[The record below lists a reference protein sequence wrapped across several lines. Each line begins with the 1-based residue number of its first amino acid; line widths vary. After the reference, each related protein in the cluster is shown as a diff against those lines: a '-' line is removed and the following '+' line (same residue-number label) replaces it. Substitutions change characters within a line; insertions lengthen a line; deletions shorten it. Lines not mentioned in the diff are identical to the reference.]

1 MKITYIILAIILTG
15 GLSLY
20 LVSCK
25 GKSSSDTTQGK
36 NQQSYDASTQKKV
49 DPNNNPYEDLRNMAF
64 GATQEQ
70 IGVNIPSNETKI
82 YGVIMDWDVGEGIAT
97 VVAFQSGDAS
107 VYLSSGGGVI
117 GGSGHDN
124 VKTAAIRFVNEAQ
137 KYLGNTK
144 PTDTT
149 PLPEKDMVNF
159 YFLTNKGKY
168 VGQEDM
174 ANFENSSSKW
184 LDLFDI
190 ANNLMSEVRMTTDSK
205 EFH

>member
-1 MKITYIILAIILTG
+1 MKLSYIILAIILLG

-20 LVSCK
+20 LISCK
-25 GKSSSDTTQGK
+25 RKSSSDTTK
-36 NQQSYDASTQKKV
+36 ETNQQSPDKKV

-70 IGVNIPSNETKI
+70 IGVNIPINETKI

-117 GGSGHDN
+117 GGFRHDN

-149 PLPEKDMVNF
+149 PLPGKDMVNF
-159 YFLTNKGKY
+159 YFLTNTGKY
-168 VGQEDM
+168 VGQEAV
-174 ANFENSSSKW
+174 ANFENSTSKW
-184 LDLFDI
+184 LEFFNE
-190 ANNLMSEVRMTTDSK
+190 ANNLMSEVRMTTDIK

>member
-1 MKITYIILAIILTG
+1 MKMTYIIFAFFLIG

-25 GKSSSDTTQGK
+25 SKSSSDTTKGT
-36 NQQSYDASTQKKV
+36 NQQLPDTSTRKKV
-49 DPNNNPYEDLRNMAF
+49 DPNNNPYEGLRNMAF

-82 YGVIMDWDVGEGIAT
+82 YGVIMDWDLDEGIAT
-97 VVAFQSGDAS
+97 IVAFQSGDAS

-117 GGSGHDN
+117 GGFGHDN

-137 KYLGNTK
+137 KYLGNTT

-149 PLPEKDMVNF
+149 PLPGKDMVNF

-168 VGQEDM
+168 VAQETM
-174 ANFENSSSKW
+174 SNFENSTSKW
-184 LDLFDI
+184 LELFNE
-190 ANNLMSEVRMTTDSK
+190 ANKLMSEVRMTTDSK